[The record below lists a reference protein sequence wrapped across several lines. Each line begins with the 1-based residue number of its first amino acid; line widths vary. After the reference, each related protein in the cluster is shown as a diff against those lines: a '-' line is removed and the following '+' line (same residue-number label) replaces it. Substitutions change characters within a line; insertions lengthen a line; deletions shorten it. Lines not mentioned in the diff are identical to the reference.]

1 MDGIT
6 NMTASIILAG
16 GKGTRMQSAQMNKV
30 AIPFHGK
37 PLIQYAVEL
46 LSPISSPVVVV
57 VGAYAE
63 SVKESLSNYDV
74 LYAVQEEQLG
84 TGHAAQ
90 VGVEVLRSHN
100 PKQVLVGYGDHMMF
114 YRQKTIRDFLDEHI
128 KNHATISLMS
138 ILHEKPDRL
147 AWGRIVRGGE
157 GQLLDVVEQKDATP
171 KQRRITELNAG
182 FYCFDFQ
189 FLLDSIYH
197 IQRSPVTSEYYIN
210 NFITIAV
217 AEHKKINVL
226 QVPFTEVGIGI
237 NTQDE
242 LTLSEQIY
250 KDRSTV

>member
-1 MDGIT
+1 
-6 NMTASIILAG
+6 MTASIILAG
-16 GKGTRMQSAQMNKV
+16 GKGTRMQSTQINKV
-30 AIPFHGK
+30 AVPFHGK

-57 VGAYAE
+57 VGALSE
-63 SVKESLSNYDV
+63 SVKESLRQSDV
-74 LYAVQEEQLG
+74 LYAVQEEPLG
-84 TGHAAQ
+84 TGHAVQ
-90 VGVEVLRSHN
+90 VGVEILRIYN
-100 PKQVLVGYGDHMMF
+100 PQHVLVGYGDHMMF

-157 GQLLDVVEQKDATP
+157 GQLVDVVEQKDATS

-189 FLLDSIYH
+189 FLLDNMYH
-197 IQRSPVTSEYYIN
+197 IHRSSVTNEYYIN

-217 AEHKKINVL
+217 SENKKINVL

-237 NTQDE
+237 NTKEE
-242 LTLSEQIY
+242 LMHSEKLY
-250 KDRSTV
+250 RDRGVV